1 MRESR
6 HQATTLVGAV
16 PSVHFGRQYISGGET
31 STSEDKDNP
40 NPYKLMMYIA
50 TIICSLKRDFT
61 GYDINPISLLEIKI
75 NDFDDYA
82 NEFNKY
88 HKEIQAELDKA
99 EKDGYIK

>member
-1 MRESR
+1 MESR
-6 HQATTLVGAV
+6 AH
-16 PSVHFGRQYISGGET
+16 HFIFT
-31 STSEDKDNP
+31 S
-40 NPYKLMMYIA
+40 A
-50 TIICSLKRDFT
+50 
-61 GYDINPISLLEIKI
+61 LEIKI